1 MGAKELLEI
10 CENIVHNNGK
20 ESGNRTKDAPDIG
33 PGQKPHDKKT
43 PIFK

>member
-20 ESGNRTKDAPDIG
+20 ESGNRTKDAPDID
-33 PGQKPHDKKT
+33 PGQKMPQT
-43 PIFK
+43 